1 MANFRPSS
9 GLFLTAL
16 LISCV
21 FPTTGNRGQP
31 KGGAKKGI
39 GGAKNESQVKPEQND
54 KLAGLKNY
62 TNTIDWTQQNDEVKQ
77 VIAGLL
83 QGVNMDA
90 LLSLVGGG
98 FGNIFSGNSSFIDSM
113 KEVFNSSKVQERIY
127 AMKVMVDSLIEES
140 VDELKISESCYS
152 EVKTM
157 LEGLL
162 GGKDWA
168 LRSKFILKLKIK
180 RNDWLLAD
188 TCPQAA
194 NHYALNLQDLLFIL
208 LINIKCQQFRIN
220 TMLS

>member
-1 MANFRPSS
+1 MANLSPSL
-9 GLFLTAL
+9 GLFLTVL

-21 FPTTGNRGQP
+21 LPTTGNTDQS
-31 KGGAKKGI
+31 KADAKEGI
-39 GGAKNESQVKPEQND
+39 GGAKNARQVKPEQND
-54 KLAGLKNY
+54 KLVGLKNY

-83 QGVNMDA
+83 QGINMEA

-127 AMKVMVDSLIEES
+127 AMKVMVDALMEKS
-140 VDELKISESCYS
+140 VDELKISQYCYS

-168 LRSKFILKLKIK
+168 VRSKLIKIK
-180 RNDWLLAD
+180 RNVWMLAD
-188 TCPQAA
+188 TCPHAA
-194 NHYALNLQDLLFIL
+194 NHYALF
-208 LINIKCQQFRIN
+208 
-220 TMLS
+220 

>member
-1 MANFRPSS
+1 MANFSPSS

-21 FPTTGNRGQP
+21 LPSTGNTDQS
-31 KGGAKKGI
+31 KADAKNGI
-39 GGAKNESQVKPEQND
+39 GGARSASQAKPEQND
-54 KLAGLKNY
+54 KLGGLKNY

-83 QGVNMDA
+83 QGIDMDA

-98 FGNIFSGNSSFIDSM
+98 FGDIFSGNSSVFDSM
-113 KEVFNSSKVQERIY
+113 KEVFNSSEVQERIY
-127 AMKVMVDSLIEES
+127 AMKVVVDVLMEES
-140 VDELKISESCYS
+140 VYDLEISQSCYS

-168 LRSKFILKLKIK
+168 VRSKFILKLKIK

-194 NHYALNLQDLLFIL
+194 SHYALF
-208 LINIKCQQFRIN
+208 
-220 TMLS
+220 